1 MRKSEEWDISDG
13 KILWFLQHIEKVG
26 GTLRR
31 ATDLRMRRQSLIKAI
46 AECAEDGK
54 VAVVESGMDCDC
66 VQYSGYRHLIDANV
80 KAYDALR
87 RRIAESADGRIY
99 LDIARPS
106 EDVEQSSRDLALEA
120 FEDGHPYSIHV

>member
-1 MRKSEEWDISDG
+1 M
-13 KILWFLQHIEKVG
+13 
-26 GTLRR
+26 
-31 ATDLRMRRQSLIKAI
+31 RQSDEWGIRDGRILRFLDQLEQMGGRLREATARRMHRQDLHRVI

-54 VAVVESGMDCDC
+54 VAVIESGMDCDC
-66 VQYSGYRHLIDANV
+66 VQYSGHRHLIDANV

-87 RRIAESADGRIY
+87 RSIAESADGRIY

>member
-1 MRKSEEWDISDG
+1 MRQSDDWG
-13 KILWFLQHIEKVG
+13 IRDGRILKFLDQLERMG
-26 GTLRR
+26 GQLRK
-31 ATDLRMRRQSLIKAI
+31 ATDRRMRRQSLIRAI

-54 VAVVESGMDCDC
+54 VAVIESGMDCDC
-66 VQYSGYRHLIDANV
+66 TRYSGHRHLIDANV

-87 RRIAESADGRIY
+87 NHIAEWADGVFY

-120 FEDGHPYSIHV
+120 FEDGRPYSIHV